1 VAAVVT
7 EHPTPWSV
15 SQRYGTA
22 VFIRDANGE
31 TVETVYDRQ
40 QGDGGAER
48 LAERIVRAVNDFEGT
63 CEACGVLMAPCGR
76 HA

>member
-1 VAAVVT
+1 MT
-7 EHPTPWSV
+7 HPTPWSV

-31 TVETVYDRQ
+31 TVETVYDR
-40 QGDGGAER
+40 GNDGGAEQ
-48 LAERIVRAVNDFEGT
+48 LAERICRAVNDYEGA
-63 CEACGVLMAPCGR
+63 CEACGILLAPCGR